1 MFSKKIHYIPPKD
14 SIQNTVYSIQNTV
27 YRIQYTEYSI
37 QIKVKIK
44 NSLKLNS
51 ESRIMSTD
59 FHISILTFYFKK
71 SRIFYIILT
80 AVHKIQDTG
89 YRIQDTGY
97 RIQFKKLQLLAFAF
111 CCILFTV
118 YCVLILIWIF
128 YLILF

>member
-14 SIQNTVYSIQNTV
+14 SIQN
-27 YRIQYTEYSI
+27 TEYSI

-97 RIQFKKLQLLAFAF
+97 RIQNTEYRIQDTGYR
-111 CCILFTV
+111 IQDTEYRIQDTGYRIQNTEYRIQDTV
-118 YCVLILIWIF
+118 
-128 YLILF
+128 

>member
-71 SRIFYIILT
+71 SRIFYIIENIGNSGIVGLR
-80 AVHKIQDTG
+80 D
-89 YRIQDTGY
+89 RIY
-97 RIQFKKLQLLAFAF
+97 NIM
-111 CCILFTV
+111 I
-118 YCVLILIWIF
+118 
-128 YLILF
+128 